1 MERVVARLI
10 RLEVSRSI
18 ASQALEATRNV
29 HPFRSGPRASI
40 AQLVELV
47 TLNRPTKRST
57 LSSCN
62 PIGYDAGHTCG
73 MRQLLLPSPSSL
85 ASNPLFV
92 VFFFSTTT
100 TTTML
105 RPYVRWNRLYP
116 NLFINLCLFEI
127 VNKWNFGR

>member
-73 MRQLLLPSPSSL
+73 MRQLLLPSPSS
-85 ASNPLFV
+85 NPLFV

-100 TTTML
+100 TTTTMTL
-105 RPYVRWNRLYP
+105 RPVRWNRLHP
-116 NLFINLCLFEI
+116 NLFINYLFEI

>member
-73 MRQLLLPSPSSL
+73 MRQLLLPSPSS
-85 ASNPLFV
+85 NPLFV

-100 TTTML
+100 TTTTMTL
-105 RPYVRWNRLYP
+105 RPVRWNRLHP
-116 NLFINLCLFEI
+116 NLFINCLFEI